1 MKRLLLP
8 VPFVGICLLCGL
20 VAAIT
25 CVQMATR
32 QPWLGLTLA
41 ADAGPG
47 LAITGIAPDG
57 PLAKVASGDRL
68 LALSDGLRRVALEA
82 VDIIEEPDV
91 LPAYDALNAFRARQ
105 DRLRAMLAAGPVDLE
120 LIEADGTLRRLAV
133 RAAALRPVAD
143 LPPAFW
149 LQIGVGLV
157 GLIVGAWVFAMRRGG
172 AEAGLLLLSG
182 VGLAASAFA
191 ASVYSTRELAMAAP
205 MLRRLAFA
213 NSFAAMMFGVGM
225 LGLFMIYPVRLL
237 PTRAVLLCA
246 GLLLPPVVNAFQLA
260 GVPWLGSQVPMLIN
274 LALIALFVGLQRRAT
289 RGDAVA
295 RARLQWLGLSVLTGA
310 GTFVLIIIA
319 PPLLGAGMPLSQSL
333 AFLSFL
339 FVYAGLA
346 LGVIR
351 YRLLEL
357 ETWSVRV
364 LVYLASLVL
373 IFAIDAALLTWLS
386 LAPLQG
392 LEGAI
397 VAVLALY
404 LPLRDVVARRILAR
418 NVPVAAPEAWFDR
431 LGEVALSPSRTQQ
444 VSKWHDLLHE
454 IFAPL
459 GLTDLPS
466 GPDLPSK
473 PGRPQVLGDGK
484 TLMVPAVAG
493 LPAVQLDWK
502 SGGRRLFSTA
512 DMRTLGTMTR
522 ILDNLAQ
529 SRDAFTRGVLDERA
543 RISRDMHDNIGIQLL
558 GALHAGAVEK
568 KNGLVRAALADLRLI
583 VSDARQQNRTLEAM
597 LAELR
602 REVAELLASCGIAL
616 DWRLDLQPG
625 PPPAPAVTAA
635 LQAVIREAT
644 SNVLHHARAGQ
655 VAVTIDLVPEAL
667 RFRIEDD
674 GIGITGARKPDGSG
688 IANLTERLAALGGRI
703 EIAART
709 SPDHGTQVCG
719 FIPVLRVAN
728 GALA

>member
-20 VAAIT
+20 VAAMA
-25 CVQMATR
+25 CVQTATR
-32 QPWLGLTLA
+32 QPWLGVTLA

-47 LAITGIAPDG
+47 LAITAVAPDG
-57 PLAKVASGDRL
+57 PLAEVARGGRL
-68 LALSDGLRRVALEA
+68 LALSDGLRRIALEA
-82 VDIIEEPDV
+82 VDIIEEPDI
-91 LPAYDALNAFRARQ
+91 LPTYDDLNRFRARQ
-105 DRLRAMLAAGPVDLE
+105 DSLRAMLATGPVELE
-120 LIEADGTLRRLAV
+120 LIEAGGALRRLAV
-133 RAAALRPVAD
+133 RPGALRPVSD

-157 GLIVGAWVFAMRRGG
+157 GLIAGVWVFAMRRGG
-172 AEAGLLLLSG
+172 PEAGLLLLSG
-182 VGLAASAFA
+182 VGLLGSACA
-191 ASVYSTRELAMAAP
+191 ASVYSTRELALAAP
-205 MLRRLAFA
+205 VLRGLAFA

-237 PTRAVLLCA
+237 PARAVLLCA
-246 GLLLPPVVNAFQLA
+246 ALLLPPMLNTFELA
-260 GVPWLGSQVPMLIN
+260 GVPWLGTQVPMLVN
-274 LALIALFVGLQRRAT
+274 LGLIALFVGLQRRAT

-295 RARLQWLGLSVLTGA
+295 RARLQWLGLSVLIGA
-310 GTFVLIIIA
+310 GVFVLMIIA
-319 PPLLGAGMPLSQSL
+319 PPLLGAAMPLSQSL
-333 AFLSFL
+333 AFLSFV

-346 LGVIR
+346 LGVVR
-351 YRLLEL
+351 YRLLDL
-357 ETWSVRV
+357 ESWSVRV
-364 LVYLASLVL
+364 LFYLTSLAL

-386 LAPLQG
+386 FAPLQG

-404 LPLRDVVARRILAR
+404 LPLRDGVARRILAR
-418 NVPVAAPEAWFDR
+418 NAPIAAPEAWFDR
-431 LGEVALSPSRTQQ
+431 LGDVALSPSRPEQ
-444 VSKWHDLLHE
+444 VRKWRDLLNE

-459 GLTDLPS
+459 GLTDLQA
-466 GPDLPSK
+466 GPE
-473 PGRPQVLGDGK
+473 RPQVLGDGK
-484 TLMVPAVAG
+484 TLVVPAVAG

-522 ILDNLAQ
+522 ILDSLAQ
-529 SRDAFTRGVLDERA
+529 NRDAFARGVLDERA

-568 KNGLVRAALADLRLI
+568 KNALVRAALADLRLI

-602 REVAELLASCGIAL
+602 REVSELLASCEIAL

-644 SNVLHHARAGQ
+644 SNILHHARAGRVT
-655 VAVTIDLVPEAL
+655 VAIDLGPEAL
-667 RFRIEDD
+667 RFCIEDD
-674 GIGITGARKPDGSG
+674 GIGIATARAPGGSG
-688 IANLTERLAALGGRI
+688 IANLTERLAALGGGI
-703 EIAART
+703 EVTART
-709 SPDHGTQVCG
+709 PLDQGTRVSG
-719 FIPVLRVAN
+719 GIPVLRAASAVQP
-728 GALA
+728 